1 MTGRIFRS
9 TLAASLTVL
18 LASLLVITG
27 CLYSYFGT
35 VQERQLRE
43 ELSFAAAA
51 VEADGDDYLARL
63 RSTASRLTWVAADG
77 TVLYDTQAD
86 AAAMENH
93 AGRQEIREALT
104 GGSGSSA
111 RYSETLTEKM
121 LYQAVRLTDGSVLR
135 ISGSQKT
142 VWMLVLGMLHA
153 VIVVALLA
161 VGLSALL
168 ASRAAR
174 RVVEPLNRLDLE
186 HPLDNNAYEELS
198 PLLGRVYAQ
207 QQEIRHRTRDLRQR
221 QDEFEQITSSMR
233 EGLVLLDHS
242 GRILSIN
249 PAAQALF
256 HADGT
261 CVGQDFLT
269 VDRHPDL
276 TAAIHDAAETGHSQ
290 LRAERRGREYQL
302 DFSRIESNGKVLGT
316 VLLAF
321 DVTEQAEAERMR
333 REFTANVS
341 HELKTPLQSIIGSAE
356 LLENGLVKPED
367 QPRFLNCIHQEAD
380 RLVALI
386 NDILRLSQLDEG
398 GALPHEQVSVL
409 ELAQEAAR
417 SLTAQAAAQAVHI
430 SVTGTAGTV
439 FGEIARNLCENAVKY
454 NVPGG
459 SVTVEVAETDRD
471 VTLLVRDTGIG
482 IPEGDQSRVFER
494 FYRVDKSHSRAIGGT
509 GLGLSIVNPP
519 AGKPAG
525 EGNRDHG
532 DAAQGANRMNFGKP
546 WGPPTVFLFKRPLSV
561 YTGTKKRTR

>member
-27 CLYSYFGT
+27 CLYSYFGA

-104 GGSGSSA
+104 GGSGSSV
-111 RYSETLTEKM
+111 RYSSTLTEKTV
-121 LYQAVRLTDGSVLR
+121 YQAMRLTDGSVLR

-142 VWMLVLGMLHA
+142 AWMLVLGMLHA
-153 VIVVALLA
+153 VIVVVLLA
-161 VGLSALL
+161 LGLSALL
-168 ASRAAR
+168 AGQAAR

-186 HPLDNNAYEELS
+186 HPLDNNVYEELS
-198 PLLGRVYAQ
+198 PLLTRIHAQ
-207 QQEIRHRTRDLRQR
+207 RREIDRQTRDLKQR
-221 QDEFEQITSSMR
+221 QDEFNQITDSMR
-233 EGLVLLDHS
+233 EGLVLLNGS
-242 GRILSIN
+242 NAILSIN
-249 PAAQALF
+249 PAARAIF
-256 HADGT
+256 HADADCIGR
-261 CVGQDFLT
+261 DFLT
-269 VDRHPDL
+269 VERHTDL
-276 TAAIHDAAETGHSQ
+276 SAAIRSAVESGHSQ

-302 DFSRIESNGKVLGT
+302 DFSRIESNGKALGT

-356 LLENGLVKPED
+356 LLENGLVKPGD
-367 QPRFLNCIHQEAD
+367 QPRFLSRIHQEAD
-380 RLVALI
+380 RLVTLI
-386 NDILRLSQLDEG
+386 DDILRLSQLDEG
-398 GALPHEQVSVL
+398 GALPHEQVSLL

-417 SLTAQAAAQAVHI
+417 SLTEQAAEQAVHI

-439 FGEIARNLCENAVKY
+439 FGVRRLLYEIARNLCENAVKY

-509 GLGLSIVNPP
+509 GLGLSIVKHAVAYHHGTLRLESQPGKGTAITVTLPKEP
-519 AGKPAG
+519 A
-525 EGNRDHG
+525 E
-532 DAAQGANRMNFGKP
+532 
-546 WGPPTVFLFKRPLSV
+546 
-561 YTGTKKRTR
+561 